1 MTILAKWNNK
11 DFHYLPLELII
22 THGWAPALG
31 SSPAS
36 RASSSRGIPPY
47 LLFTCYLDITS
58 MAKIKKINSAE
69 ISSEIRLTFKIFVL
83 PENLRIN
90 NNRGFDEKNSA
101 ENFLDLRLVLIHQ
114 RQRINDEKI
123 FASNWIISEI

>member
-1 MTILAKWNNK
+1 
-11 DFHYLPLELII
+11 
-22 THGWAPALG
+22 
-31 SSPAS
+31 
-36 RASSSRGIPPY
+36 
-47 LLFTCYLDITS
+47 